1 MSDFATADLYDAHG
15 DALQVAQPGLRS
27 FGGHAKFKGPIQTVK
42 VFEDNSLVKEQ
53 LSTPGNGRV
62 LVVDGAG
69 SLRCALLGDRLAG
82 LGVDNGWAGVVI
94 HGCVRDVKILRSMPI
109 GVLALG
115 AIPRKSV
122 KRDSGVVGCTVD
134 FLDACFTPGHLL
146 YADEDGV
153 VVLDGAGA

>member
-1 MSDFATADLYDAHG
+1 M
-15 DALQVAQPGLRS
+15 
-27 FGGHAKFKGPIQTVK
+27 
-42 VFEDNSLVKEQ
+42 
-53 LSTPGNGRV
+53 
-62 LVVDGAG
+62 
-69 SLRCALLGDRLAG
+69 
-82 LGVDNGWAGVVI
+82 VI

-122 KRDSGVVGCTVD
+122 KRDSGVVGCPVD
-134 FLDACFTPGHLL
+134 FLDARFMPGHLL